1 MNFLIIINILAFVKM
16 PRRINLK
23 RRVEMEREKK
33 KEIRKAL
40 NNKGFSLV
48 ELIIVIAIIAI
59 LAGVLAPQLIKYLD
73 KSKKAADVQ
82 TAQTIATAV
91 NVALANEAA
100 YEKAVSQKISVA
112 LTADATN
119 NAFLK
124 ELQDILGKVSDGSKA
139 PKPKYKSDVY
149 KDFYI
154 YFKPDKTFEIYVGD
168 DLPNTEDQVS
178 LILYPTVG
186 TQYK

>member
-1 MNFLIIINILAFVKM
+1 
-16 PRRINLK
+16 
-23 RRVEMEREKK
+23 MEREKK

-91 NVALANEAA
+91 NAALANETA
-100 YEKAVSQKISVA
+100 YENAKSQTLTTA
-112 LTADATN
+112 LTADLAASTTTD
-119 NAFLK
+119 FQK
-124 ELQDILGKVSDGSKA
+124 ELQDILGKAGDPSKA
-139 PKPKYKSDVY
+139 PKPKYKPDTY
-149 KDFYI
+149 NDFYI
-154 YFKPDKTFEIYVGD
+154 DINEIDKSFKIYAGNEIPSTDVLKD
-168 DLPNTEDQVS
+168 A
-178 LILYPTVG
+178 LILYPKVG